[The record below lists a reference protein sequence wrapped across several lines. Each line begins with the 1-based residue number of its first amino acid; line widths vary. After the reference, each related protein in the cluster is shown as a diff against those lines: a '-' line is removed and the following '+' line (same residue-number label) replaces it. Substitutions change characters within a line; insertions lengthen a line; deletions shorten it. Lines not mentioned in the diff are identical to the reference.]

1 MKYEDFP
8 RVRGQMTTRVTKEKF
23 FQQEFD
29 PLGDSFIEEDD
40 PLNRGTE
47 VDTIFPVT
55 TIEEKSGE

>member
-1 MKYEDFP
+1 
-8 RVRGQMTTRVTKEKF
+8 MTTRVTKEKF